1 MTWHGGCDCI
11 KLSQEEE
18 CHDFV
23 DLAACAVSARIA
35 GDGVDVRVPGGMC
48 AHLKESVMIWLTAG
62 VTLFLLGYLLVA
74 LLRPEW
80 F

>member
-1 MTWHGGCDCI
+1 VRAFEGGW
-11 KLSQEEE
+11 
-18 CHDFV
+18 
-23 DLAACAVSARIA
+23 
-35 GDGVDVRVPGGMC
+35 
-48 AHLKESVMIWLTAG
+48 VMIWVTAA